1 MNNTNRPLNRLLI
14 LVVGLVLLV
23 VGTAAAAAVLIP
35 AVRDAWKN
43 MSSSV
48 TDQVTTWLQ
57 QTPLGDTGVSWIM
70 PALLVLA
77 VIAVILLIVF
87 IVRQGRG
94 HTGIAVREPT
104 SEHGATVVEA
114 AVAEHALQDAIGARP
129 EFVASHVS
137 TYRVKRTPVLKISVT
152 CRRGVSPKDAA
163 AIVEDAVR
171 ALDLLLGRPLPALV
185 QISGGFRARVTSTT
199 RLQ

>member
-1 MNNTNRPLNRLLI
+1 MNSTNRAANRLLI
-14 LVVGLVLLV
+14 LIVGLLLIVVGA
-23 VGTAAAAAVLIP
+23 AAAAAVLLP
-35 AVRDAWKN
+35 GVRDVWTAGAGT
-43 MSSSV
+43 V
-48 TDQVTTWLQ
+48 TEQVFSWLQ

-70 PALLVLA
+70 PAILALA
-77 VIAVILLIVF
+77 VIAVIVLIVF
-87 IVRQGRG
+87 IARQGRG
-94 HTGIAVREPT
+94 HTGIVVTEPT
-104 SEHGATVVEA
+104 SEHGTTVVESS
-114 AVAEHALQDAIGARP
+114 VAEHALQDAIGSRS

-171 ALDLLLGRPLPALV
+171 ALDVLLGRRLPALI

-199 RLQ
+199 RLN